1 MHDDA
6 ETVAP
11 VRELGEEVTE
21 GSTRASTKRRELTA
35 HARAIELHEQAAAL
49 QERLGQPDGAANA
62 RQHVEHAR

>member
-21 GSTRASTKRRELTA
+21 GSARASTKRGELA
-35 HARAIELHEQAAAL
+35 PHARAIELHEQAAAL
-49 QERLGQPDGAANA
+49 ANRERTQRGPAVVTLGERAGG
-62 RQHVEHAR
+62 